1 MWQEVFLNRLSLGSN
16 LEVTKSVFTGLFV
29 IGLEFDI
36 IESVVPVVKCFTRRC
51 FAGLKCSTR
60 FRLVI
65 YIRNCYLFLV
75 IIYCVLFRNRKVGY
89 CLIGF

>member
-1 MWQEVFLNRLSLGSN
+1 MGSN
-16 LEVTKSVFTGLFV
+16 LEVTKSVFTGLY
-29 IGLEFDI
+29 IIRLEFDI
-36 IESVVPVVKCFTRRC
+36 IESVVPVVKCFIRRC
-51 FAGLKCSTR
+51 FAGLKSTR

-75 IIYCVLFRNRKVGY
+75 IIYCVLFRNREVGY